1 MKKLLLIPALLLGTA
16 GMAKEYKYEISPMIG
31 YNIAEGNLG
40 FDGNGYLTGG
50 VELQFNS
57 PNSKIS
63 PEISIF
69 YTPTADYDVSGDT
82 KIARGMF
89 NAVYTF
95 DKTSSMVPFA
105 KVGGGLEQ
113 LSTNAYNNN
122 DGFFFDAG
130 AGVKVPFSQN
140 WALKLEAIYM
150 AKINHNHA
158 GNADSNLLTLVGLT
172 YSFGER
178 AQKEVKEVVVEEEV
192 VAVVVLDTDNDGVAD
207 ANDTCANTPLNTPVD
222 AHGCALDDDNDGVI
236 NTLDK
241 CPATAEG
248 IKVDETGCDIDLD
261 KDGVINTLDKC
272 PATAEGIK
280 VDETGCDIDLD
291 KDGVINANDICENT
305 PLGAEVNSDGCPK
318 AIDLHL
324 TFENNSY
331 KVKQESLPIID
342 KYADFLKTNTNY
354 SAKIVGYTDSRGSAA
369 YNKRLSA
376 KRAKEVVALLVARG
390 VNPSQL
396 SYEGRGEANPI
407 ASNATAEGRAKNRR
421 IEAELTR
428 N

>member
-40 FDGNGYLTGG
+40 FDNNGYLTGG

-57 PNSKIS
+57 DSKIS
-63 PEISIF
+63 PEISLF
-69 YTPTADYDVSGDT
+69 YAPTADYDAGGDT

-95 DKTSSMVPFA
+95 DKTSNIIPFA
-105 KVGGGLEQ
+105 KLGGGLEQ
-113 LSTNAYNNN
+113 LSTDKYGND

-130 AGVKVPFSQN
+130 AGLKVPFSEN
-140 WALKLEAIYM
+140 WAFKLEAIYM

-158 GNADSNLLTLVGLT
+158 GNADSNLLTLAGLT
-172 YSFGER
+172 YSFGAR
-178 AQKEVKEVVVEEEV
+178 AQKKVEEVQEVVEVKEEVVV
-192 VAVVVLDTDNDGVAD
+192 VAPVVVDTDKDGVID
-207 ANDTCANTPLNTPVD
+207 ANDKCANTPLDTPVD
-222 AHGCALDDDNDGVI
+222 ANGCALDDDNDGVI
-236 NTLDK
+236 NTLDQ
-241 CPATAEG
+241 CPATQEG
-248 IKVDETGCDIDLD
+248 IKVDE
-261 KDGVINTLDKC
+261 N
-272 PATAEGIK
+272 
-280 VDETGCDIDLD
+280 GCDIDLD
-291 KDGVINANDICENT
+291 KDGVINANDICADT

-331 KVKQESLPIID
+331 KVKPEALAIID

-354 SAKIVGYTDSRGSAA
+354 SAKIVGYSDSRGSAA
-369 YNKRLSA
+369 YNKKLSA
-376 KRAKEVVALLVARG
+376 KRAKEVVNLLVARG